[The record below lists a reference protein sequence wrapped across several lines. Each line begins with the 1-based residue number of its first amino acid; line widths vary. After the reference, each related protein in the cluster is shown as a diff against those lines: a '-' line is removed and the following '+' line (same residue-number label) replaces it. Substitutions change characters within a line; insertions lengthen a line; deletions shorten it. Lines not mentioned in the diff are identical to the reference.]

1 MLYKRGITPR
11 SGRKTPPYSATEID
25 AIIQS
30 LGLKLSADSMKTLQ
44 IHLNL
49 AKWSWEATDHFFQ
62 KRIVTLSET
71 HDVHFKRMTELE
83 IKAEALINAL
93 ECDGFLLENPL
104 SPSPKY
110 RFIRKEK
117 IRKRTDKIIHDLRK
131 LSKNIK
137 STRDF
142 YGKHRKEQVP
152 RDRRGRPPET
162 FREWFIQRLAIIYEN
177 TTGKKAR
184 KPSKNPYTGKYGGP
198 FFRFVNACV
207 QPIERINNGALA
219 RAIASA
225 INKS

>member
-11 SGRKTPPYSATEID
+11 SGLKTAPYSASEIE
-25 AIIQS
+25 AIIHS
-30 LGLKLSADSMKTLQ
+30 LGQKLSADGMKTLQ

-49 AKWSWEATDHFFQ
+49 AKWSWEANNHFFQ
-62 KRIVTLSET
+62 KRIVTPGET
-71 HDVHFKRMTELE
+71 HDEHFKRMTELE
-83 IKAEALINAL
+83 IKAQALIKAL

-104 SPSPKY
+104 SPSLKN
-110 RFIRKEK
+110 RFIEKEK
-117 IRKRTDKIIHDLRK
+117 IARSTNELIVDLRK

-142 YGKHRKEQVP
+142 YGRHRKEQAP
-152 RDRRGRPPET
+152 KDRRGRPPET
-162 FREWFIQRLAIIYEN
+162 FREWFIQRLAGIYEE

-184 KPSKNPYTGKYGGP
+184 KPSKNPYTGKYGSP

-207 QPIERINNGALA
+207 QPIEHINNGALA
-219 RAIASA
+219 QAITSA